1 MGKLLI
7 LAVFAVLLSVVA
19 YTLLDV
25 CDKMGVFRK
34 LDSVKPG
41 KCNLIKGIEYGS
53 EDISILPGGLALVS
67 SGLKYPL
74 VPNFAGDQPGQIL
87 LVDLNQPVLKAV
99 QLRISRGFDVE
110 SFNPHG
116 LSTYIDEDD
125 TVYVFVVNHPSNR
138 TTVEIFE
145 FEEEQNSLLHL
156 KTIQHELLH
165 SVNDIVALGSDRFYA
180 TNDHYFTQGL
190 LHSLEFFIGLS
201 WCNVVYYS
209 PSEVKEVATGFRLA
223 NGINIS
229 PDGRYIY
236 IAETLAHNIHIME
249 INLNNT
255 LTPVK
260 ILHLET
266 TPDNLEVDPKTGD
279 VWVGCCPNVWKI
291 FFYQPENGL
300 GSEVIKIE
308 NILSENPKVTQ
319 VYLNND
325 SVLQG
330 SSVAIAYEGKLLIG
344 TIFHKALHCDLN
356 NS

>member
-229 PDGRYIY
+229 PDGRGQR
-236 IAETLAHNIHIME
+236 A
-249 INLNNT
+249 
-255 LTPVK
+255 
-260 ILHLET
+260 
-266 TPDNLEVDPKTGD
+266 TG
-279 VWVGCCPNVWKI
+279 
-291 FFYQPENGL
+291 
-300 GSEVIKIE
+300 
-308 NILSENPKVTQ
+308 
-319 VYLNND
+319 
-325 SVLQG
+325 
-330 SSVAIAYEGKLLIG
+330 
-344 TIFHKALHCDLN
+344 
-356 NS
+356 